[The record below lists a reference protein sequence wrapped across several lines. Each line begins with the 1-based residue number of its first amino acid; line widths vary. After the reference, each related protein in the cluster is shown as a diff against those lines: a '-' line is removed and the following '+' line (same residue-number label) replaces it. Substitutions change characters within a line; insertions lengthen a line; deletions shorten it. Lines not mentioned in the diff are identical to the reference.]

1 MDGTGCTGAHI
12 ARLWAV
18 TCILALAALA
28 GVVGFF
34 LLTLGLRKGFVFRF
48 FRHPPSMRF
57 ERADP
62 SCVPV
67 HARRPRDEP
76 RPSCLLRGTSARQRQ
91 NSARSRMI
99 GRGMPISHSSAPFP
113 KPIVASIH
121 VWKVNAAAPPRF
133 LASPMESISA
143 PLELAP
149 KPRQRRL
156 GAPELKSRR
165 TYTDVGLAVVS
176 VANRQSQD

>member
-1 MDGTGCTGAHI
+1 
-12 ARLWAV
+12 
-18 TCILALAALA
+18 
-28 GVVGFF
+28 
-34 LLTLGLRKGFVFRF
+34 
-48 FRHPPSMRF
+48 
-57 ERADP
+57 
-62 SCVPV
+62 
-67 HARRPRDEP
+67 
-76 RPSCLLRGTSARQRQ
+76 
-91 NSARSRMI
+91 MI

-165 TYTDVGLAVVS
+165 TYTDVGLAIVS

>member
-1 MDGTGCTGAHI
+1 
-12 ARLWAV
+12 
-18 TCILALAALA
+18 
-28 GVVGFF
+28 
-34 LLTLGLRKGFVFRF
+34 
-48 FRHPPSMRF
+48 MRF

-121 VWKVNAAAPPRF
+121 VWQVNAVAPPRF
-133 LASPMESISA
+133 LAGPM
-143 PLELAP
+143 
-149 KPRQRRL
+149 
-156 GAPELKSRR
+156 RR
-165 TYTDVGLAVVS
+165 TGASGAAPVSIQPLRPVRLRLARHHPFAPHGQHRRHDDRAEKQAEQAECRKAAENPDEGEQEGQARS
-176 VANRQSQD
+176 VKPTSTVNTSAAIADGSSVWVNRS